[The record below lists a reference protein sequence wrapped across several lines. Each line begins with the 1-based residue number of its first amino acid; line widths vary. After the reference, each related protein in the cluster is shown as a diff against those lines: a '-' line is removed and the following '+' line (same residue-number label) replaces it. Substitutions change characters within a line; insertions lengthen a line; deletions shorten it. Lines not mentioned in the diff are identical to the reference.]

1 MLEGNYLISYLQ
13 NKYGRVTTTGANQE
27 SEEAAG
33 NFRTGDDHRS
43 RGRGRD

>member
-1 MLEGNYLISYLQ
+1 MT
-13 NKYGRVTTTGANQE
+13 KTGANQE

-33 NFRTGDDHRS
+33 NVRTEDNDHRS